1 MRIFLKDWKND
12 LFFVEVEDGGWKVDR
27 VLLVVILFIK
37 FFLFFELVF
46 DLLVLGNLVFKV
58 MILEFEMVGLEGR

>member
-1 MRIFLKDWKND
+1 M
-12 LFFVEVEDGGWKVDR
+12 EDDGWKENK

-58 MILEFEMVGLEGR
+58 MILEFEMVDLEGRLFLYFGLLFIVLFMFL